1 MSSASLVNKA
11 GNTVVADAES
21 VASAMSDF
29 ADAFDAKMT
38 ATIVDGSGA
47 NSWPITGYTYII
59 LHTQN
64 MADCVKAQK
73 IVEFLTWALTDE
85 GAGQQAADLGYSV
98 LPEAVRDQV
107 LAKLGEITCS
117 GAPVIK

>member
-1 MSSASLVNKA
+1 MASMINIA
-11 GNTVVADAES
+11 GSTVTANAES

-29 ADAFDAKMT
+29 ADAFDENMT
-38 ATIVDGSGA
+38 ATIVDGEGA

-64 MADCVKAQK
+64 MEDCVKAQK
-73 IVEFLTWALTDE
+73 IVEFLTWALTDA

-98 LPEAVRDQV
+98 LPETVRNQV
-107 LAKLGEITCS
+107 LAKLGELTCS
-117 GAPVIK
+117 GASVVK